1 MPFMSTYNTAVTKFL
16 QTHDIIEKPEEES
29 GSYKEKKPYID
40 YMKEKKHC
48 KDDSDSEDEVD
59 DRAYG
64 SSKLNSLLSKK

>member
-1 MPFMSTYNTAVTKFL
+1 MRGMYAYNAAVTKFL
-16 QTHDIIEKPEEES
+16 QVHDVIPKPEEES
-29 GSYKEKKPYID
+29 DEYKEKKPYID

-48 KDDSDSEDEVD
+48 KDSDSDDEVD